1 MYSMVQAGSMG
12 LPFIS
17 VRGLLGSDILK
28 HRPDL
33 RVIESPFNPGEEVV
47 VVEPVRPDVA
57 LFHASKADSW
67 GNAITPGFRDDLMM
81 ARAAKRA
88 LVTDE
93 EVSERELTLQDAV
106 NDTFLPAIDV
116 DGVVHLPFGAH
127 PTCCGT
133 IYPRDDVHLKEYL
146 KASRDEEAFRS
157 YLEKYVY
164 GMSDHAAYLKRAGIA
179 ETIMQKMGIPG

>member
-1 MYSMVQAGSMG
+1 MVQAGSMG

-33 RVIESPFNPGEEVV
+33 RVVENPFNPGEEVV
-47 VVEPVRPDVA
+47 IVEPIRPDVA
-57 LFHASKADSW
+57 LFHALKADPW
-67 GNAITPGFRDDLMM
+67 GNAVTPGLRDDLMM
-81 ARAAKRA
+81 ARAARRVI
-88 LVTDE
+88 VTAE
-93 EVSERELTLQDAV
+93 EILDRELSPQDAV

-127 PTCCGT
+127 PGSCGT
-133 IYPRDDVHLKEYL
+133 RYPIDDAHLKKYVE
-146 KASRDEEAFRS
+146 ASKGESAFRS

-164 GMSDHAAYLKRAGIA
+164 GMSD
-179 ETIMQKMGIPG
+179 P